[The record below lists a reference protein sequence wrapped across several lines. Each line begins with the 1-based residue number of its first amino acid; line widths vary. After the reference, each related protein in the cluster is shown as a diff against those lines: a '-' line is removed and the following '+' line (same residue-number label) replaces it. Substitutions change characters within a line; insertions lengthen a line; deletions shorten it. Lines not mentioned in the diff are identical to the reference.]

1 MPVRV
6 RFNGGYQ
13 QVINISCEFFCC
25 SASLARWIGQARIL
39 LSVARRKSLVSKCCV
54 GAGFFLICRRYDDL
68 ALERLPV
75 KT

>member
-25 SASLARWIGQARIL
+25 SASLARWIVLGENFVVRG
-39 LSVARRKSLVSKCCV
+39 VAKI
-54 GAGFFLICRRYDDL
+54 AG
-68 ALERLPV
+68 
-75 KT
+75 